1 MFAPHVLN
9 FDSHNNWRMTLF
21 EFLNQNAL
29 FVVLIIALVVW
40 FGIYLY
46 LFRIDGKLT
55 KLEKRNLNQKEG

>member
-1 MFAPHVLN
+1 MSAPHVLK
-9 FDSHNNWRMTLF
+9 FDSHNNWRITLF

-46 LFRIDGKLT
+46 LFRIDGKLK
-55 KLEKRNLNQKEG
+55 KLEKRNQK